1 MTPRPRKVCKDQ
13 EVQKWSRPHTAKI
26 QRRVFTCPQ
35 DGYSA
40 SLPSFSTNS
49 HDVLIIRDSKMR
61 FLPLAGLLAI
71 FPTVATNI
79 VNTTTPSASVVTVLG
94 WQWVSIKTFT
104 LLSSDSTAT
113 TYSGDDAW
121 VVTPIQSNT
130 TLSEP
135 TSHSVDVTL
144 IQGPSTYSFNA
155 KWSPDGVP
163 LSKANNC
170 TWTGDITV
178 ADITCD
184 ATLLGELYQ
193 TSVEGVSV
201 MNQEQIAMSK
211 YWHQIDV
218 VRPTPSAFTSRPENG
233 GTLVSE
239 PTASSTQITETQRG
253 AGALH
258 FSMAPVLLFGAA
270 LGTIVL
276 TAML

>member
-1 MTPRPRKVCKDQ
+1 MTSRPRKFCKDQ

-35 DGYSA
+35 VGYSA
-40 SLPSFSTNS
+40 SLPSFPTDTR
-49 HDVLIIRDSKMR
+49 DVLIIRDSKMK
-61 FLPLAGLLAI
+61 FLPLVGLLGLI
-71 FPTVATNI
+71 PTVATNA
-79 VNTTTPSASVVTVLG
+79 VNNTTPSASVVTVLG
-94 WQWVSIKTFT
+94 WQWVSITTFT

-121 VVTPIQSNT
+121 VVTAIQSNA
-130 TLSEP
+130 TLSES

-184 ATLLGELYQ
+184 ATLLGEIYQ

-201 MNQEQIAMSK
+201 MNQDEIAMSK
-211 YWHQIDV
+211 YWHQIEV
-218 VRPTPSAFTSRPENG
+218 VRPTPSVFTSRPENG

-239 PTASSTQITETQRG
+239 PTASTTQITDTQRG

-258 FSMAPVLLFGAA
+258 FSKAPVLLFGAA
-270 LGTIVL
+270 LGTMIL
-276 TAML
+276 AIML